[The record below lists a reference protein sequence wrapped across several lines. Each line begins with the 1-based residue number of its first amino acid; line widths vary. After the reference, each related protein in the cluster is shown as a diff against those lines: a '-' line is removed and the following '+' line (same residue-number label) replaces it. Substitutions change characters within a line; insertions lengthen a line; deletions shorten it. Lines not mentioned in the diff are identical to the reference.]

1 MTEVPAGLPS
11 SGDETEGG
19 EYLFEKAYSL
29 YRLHREDDATRVL
42 GKMKANS
49 EETGEEMDRGVL
61 HLEAQLV
68 RGTLTQRGIWLAQDA
83 TGSAGISAG
92 FLPGR
97 L

>member
-1 MTEVPAGLPS
+1 
-11 SGDETEGG
+11 
-19 EYLFEKAYSL
+19 
-29 YRLHREDDATRVL
+29 
-42 GKMKANS
+42 MKANS